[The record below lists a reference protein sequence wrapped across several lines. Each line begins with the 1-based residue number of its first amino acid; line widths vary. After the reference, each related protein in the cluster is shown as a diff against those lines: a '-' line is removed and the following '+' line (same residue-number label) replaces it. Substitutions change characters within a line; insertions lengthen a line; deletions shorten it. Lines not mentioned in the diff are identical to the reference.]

1 MSKKIPCGG
10 FELDDTLE
18 VREGKLGLAG
28 GTGGIR
34 TAIIKS
40 SLYNKVLAGE
50 DVELSEETFE
60 CINMTY
66 EEAVELM
73 LSGEPLSIIVMKCH
87 NSRQVRITSAFFDFS
102 KNLFYFTIYSLDG
115 TTYNWDGQGITIQG
129 APNKANGVIE

>member
-18 VREGKLGLAG
+18 VREGKLGLAS

-40 SLYNKVLAGE
+40 SLYDKVLAGE

-66 EEAVELM
+66 EEAVGLM
-73 LSGEPLSIIVMKCH
+73 SSGEPLSIIVMKCR

-102 KNLFYFTIYSLDG
+102 ENLFSFTTYLPDG
-115 TTYNWDGQGITIQG
+115 MTYNWDHQGITIQD
-129 APNKANGVIE
+129 APE

>member
-40 SLYNKVLAGE
+40 SLYDKVLAGE
-50 DVELSEETFE
+50 DVELSKETFE

-66 EEAVELM
+66 EEAVGLM
-73 LSGEPLSIIVMKCH
+73 LSGEPLSIIMMKCH
-87 NSRQVRITSAFFDFS
+87 TSRQVRITSAFFDFS
-102 KNLFYFTIYSLDG
+102 ENLFNFTIYSLDG
-115 TTYNWDGQGITIQG
+115 TAYNWDHQGITIQG
-129 APNKANGVIE
+129 APE

>member
-50 DVELSEETFE
+50 DVELSKETFE

-66 EEAVELM
+66 EEAVKLM
-73 LSGEPLSIIVMKCH
+73 LSGEPLSIIVMKCR
-87 NSRQVRITSAFFDFS
+87 NSGEVRITSAFFDFS
-102 KNLFYFTIYSLDG
+102 ENLFSFTIYSPDKMQ
-115 TTYNWDGQGITIQG
+115 YNWNNRGITIQD
-129 APNKANGVIE
+129 APQ

>member
-40 SLYNKVLAGE
+40 SLYDKVLAGE
-50 DVELSEETFE
+50 DVELSAETFE

-66 EEAVELM
+66 EEAVGLM

-87 NSRQVRITSAFFDFS
+87 NSSQVRITSAFFDFS
-102 KNLFYFTIYSLDG
+102 ENLFHFTIYSLDG
-115 TTYNWDGQGITIQG
+115 KMYNWDNQGITIQG
-129 APNKANGVIE
+129 ASE

>member
-1 MSKKIPCGG
+1 MSNKIPCGG
-10 FELDDTLE
+10 FELDDSLE
-18 VREGKLGLAG
+18 VRDGKLGLAG

-102 KNLFYFTIYSLDG
+102 ENLFSFTIYSLDG
-115 TTYNWDGQGITIQG
+115 MTYNWDHQGITIQG
-129 APNKANGVIE
+129 APQ